1 MNLNKFEAEGTRD
14 PKEALAEW
22 KENYGNMS
30 YSEIRG
36 TVIMPNLS
44 TKISNYRAS
53 KEQEQVE
60 AELELEAKYK
70 LPFNELVKAVA
81 QTEKQVEALKGKP
94 EELLS
99 AKKKELENEY
109 KSLVNAG
116 MFDERDTVQKEL
128 FISKK
133 LVMYMGDSAGEY
145 RKVKTELQSVERDL
159 SIFRENV
166 EQWKV
171 DHADIIKAEQ
181 IRTMRDELMRTDPE
195 VLKVMGIAVD
205 PAYASVSTATV
216 EADPKDSLRNA
227 LRAIHPSA
235 TDAEIEGMVKL
246 V

>member
-1 MNLNKFEAEGTRD
+1 MSARNEAEREFD
-14 PKEALAEW
+14 RM
-22 KENYGNMS
+22 YGGKTDTEMNKIVGGML
-30 YSEIRG
+30 SEKFSERIIR
-36 TVIMPNLS
+36 
-44 TKISNYRAS
+44 A
-53 KEQEQVE
+53 EQEQ
-60 AELELEAKYK
+60 ADLEAKYK

-81 QTEKQVEALKGKP
+81 QTEKQVEVLKGKP

-99 AKKKELENEY
+99 AKRKELENEH

-145 RKVKTELQSVERDL
+145 RKVKSELQSVERDL

-166 EQWKV
+166 EQWKK

-181 IRTMRDELMRTDPE
+181 IRTMRDELMRTDPA

-205 PAYASVSTATV
+205 PAYAPVSTATV
-216 EADPKDSLRNA
+216 EADPKGSLRNA

>member
-1 MNLNKFEAEGTRD
+1 MEMNLNKFEAEGTRD

-22 KENYGNMS
+22 NEKYENMS
-30 YSEIRG
+30 YSEIKG
-36 TVIMPNLS
+36 AVIMPNLS

-53 KEQEQVE
+53 KEQAE
-60 AELELEAKYK
+60 AKAELEAKYR

-81 QTEKQVEALKGKP
+81 KTEKQVEALKGKP

-116 MFDERDTVQKEL
+116 MFDERDTVRKEL
-128 FISKK
+128 FISER
-133 LVMYMGDSAGEY
+133 LVKYMGDSDGEY
-145 RKVKTELQSVERDL
+145 RKVKSELQSVERDL

-166 EQWKV
+166 EQWKS

-195 VLKVMGIAVD
+195 VLKVMGIAPD
-205 PAYASVSTATV
+205 PAYVPVSTVTS
-216 EADPKDSLRNA
+216 EADPKESLRNA
-227 LRAIHPSA
+227 LRVIHPSA
-235 TDAEIEGMVKL
+235 TEAEIEGMVKL

>member
-1 MNLNKFEAEGTRD
+1 MRARNEAE
-14 PKEALAEW
+14 KEFERMYGGKTD
-22 KENYGNMS
+22 KEMNKIVGGML
-30 YSEIRG
+30 SEKFSERIIR
-36 TVIMPNLS
+36 
-44 TKISNYRAS
+44 A
-53 KEQEQVE
+53 EQEQTV
-60 AELELEAKYK
+60 LEAKYK

-81 QTEKQVEALKGKP
+81 KAEKQVEALKGKP
-94 EELLS
+94 EEFLS
-99 AKKKELENEY
+99 AKRKELENEY

-128 FISKK
+128 FISEK

-145 RKVKTELQSVERDL
+145 RKVKSELQSVERDL

-181 IRTMRDELMRTDPE
+181 IRTMRDELMRTDPA
-195 VLKVMGIAVD
+195 VLKVMGITVD
-205 PAYASVSTATV
+205 PAYTPVSTVTV